1 MVVAAVGAWQPT
13 SFGTMVKPIVVEVEV
28 VGQAEGD
35 LAGLLAD
42 EAPPVLVARSSSA
55 SAINRLTPEDSV
67 GAGLT
72 AVLERA
78 ASSSVLGSNA
88 QRKGASPA
96 RRTTAPAQTRT
107 PGSSGG
113 GRPGKADGGKKS
125 SPLASGVA
133 RPPRPAK
140 PSLAGL
146 ESACEAAMASLAAGQ
161 AAPADASGTASK
173 LLEQLVALQSTLA
186 TARAAEG
193 GLSELD
199 EAGFDE
205 DDSDD
210 DDEPE
215 ADMDEA
221 EENEDAAGGGGTGTD
236 GHMTSGDDTAS
247 LRRSGRSGTSATT
260 EGAPAAEGEGEGS
273 ESEGAAARERRER
286 RHRRERPSSFIPL
299 DTMSG
304 IEITE
309 PDMMFDSKPLL
320 DPTLAKRL
328 DPMGCF
334 PTCGGGEK
342 RARSG
347 KPDAALVAE
356 LNDPACE
363 PLTLVYCLS
372 NYLPLTTYYV
382 LLSTYYLLFTT
393 DSLLL
398 TPYSLLLTTQARLLP
413 LPLPAQPRDDL
424 DAAREARVPLAA
436 RQAVGLHAAPLL
448 ADAARA
454 TGGARRVL
462 PAPKVQELAA
472 PRAAGLLVLPGHD
485 RGP

>member
-1 MVVAAVGAWQPT
+1 
-13 SFGTMVKPIVVEVEV
+13 MVKPIVVEVEV
-28 VGQAEGD
+28 VRQAEGSLQSVQRD
-35 LAGLLAD
+35 LTFSGQVAD
-42 EAPPVLVARSSSA
+42 EAPPELVVQRSSSA
-55 SAINRLTPEDSV
+55 AVSKGLLTSEDSV

-78 ASSSVLGSNA
+78 ASSSALVPNA

-96 RRTTAPAQTRT
+96 RTTAPART
-107 PGSSGG
+107 TGSSGS

-125 SPLASGVA
+125 SPLSSGAA

-140 PSLAGL
+140 PSLVGL

-173 LLEQLVALQSTLA
+173 LLEQLAALQSTLA

-210 DDEPE
+210 EDEPE

-221 EENEDAAGGGGTGTD
+221 EENEYLAGGGGTGTD

-260 EGAPAAEGEGEGS
+260 SGAPATEGEGEGS
-273 ESEGAAARERRER
+273 ESEGGAAARERRER
-286 RHRRERPSSFIPL
+286 RHRRESRPSSSFIPL

-363 PLTLVYCLS
+363 PLTLVHCLS
-372 NYLPLTTYYV
+372 NHLQLTAHYLPPTAQRPTITTY
-382 LLSTYYLLFTT
+382 S
-393 DSLLL
+393 
-398 TPYSLLLTTQARLLP
+398 PP
-413 LPLPAQPRDDL
+413 
-424 DAAREARVPLAA
+424 
-436 RQAVGLHAAPLL
+436 
-448 ADAARA
+448 RA
-454 TGGARRVL
+454 THY
-462 PAPKVQELAA
+462 
-472 PRAAGLLVLPGHD
+472 PGWSTVSSAS
-485 RGP
+485 GTTT

>member
-1 MVVAAVGAWQPT
+1 
-13 SFGTMVKPIVVEVEV
+13 
-28 VGQAEGD
+28 
-35 LAGLLAD
+35 
-42 EAPPVLVARSSSA
+42 
-55 SAINRLTPEDSV
+55 
-67 GAGLT
+67 
-72 AVLERA
+72 
-78 ASSSVLGSNA
+78 
-88 QRKGASPA
+88 
-96 RRTTAPAQTRT
+96 
-107 PGSSGG
+107 
-113 GRPGKADGGKKS
+113 
-125 SPLASGVA
+125 
-133 RPPRPAK
+133 
-140 PSLAGL
+140 
-146 ESACEAAMASLAAGQ
+146 MASLAAGQ

-363 PLTLVYCLS
+363 PLTLVHCLS
-372 NYLPLTTYYV
+372 NHLQLTAHYLPPT
-382 LLSTYYLLFTT
+382 
-393 DSLLL
+393 
-398 TPYSLLLTTQARLLP
+398 A
-413 LPLPAQPRDDL
+413 
-424 DAAREARVPLAA
+424 
-436 RQAVGLHAAPLL
+436 
-448 ADAARA
+448 
-454 TGGARRVL
+454 
-462 PAPKVQELAA
+462 
-472 PRAAGLLVLPGHD
+472 
-485 RGP
+485 

>member
-1 MVVAAVGAWQPT
+1 MRPRGRPT
-13 SFGTMVKPIVVEVEV
+13 GRPGSGLREMVKQIVVEVEV
-28 VGQAEGD
+28 VDGKA
-35 LAGLLAD
+35 AD
-42 EAPPVLVARSSSA
+42 EAPPGLVAQRPSSA
-55 SAINRLTPEDSV
+55 TVSKGLSSEDTV

-78 ASSSVLGSNA
+78 ASSSALVPKA

-96 RRTTAPAQTRT
+96 LTAAPARTRT
-107 PGSSGG
+107 PGSSGS
-113 GRPGKADGGKKS
+113 GRRGKADGSKKS
-125 SPLASGVA
+125 SPLSSKSS
-133 RPPRPAK
+133 PLSPRPAK

-146 ESACEAAMASLAAGQ
+146 ESACGAAMASLAAGQ

-173 LLEQLVALQSTLA
+173 LVEQLAALQSTLA
-186 TARAAEG
+186 MARAEEG

-199 EAGFDE
+199 EPGFDE
-205 DDSDD
+205 DDSD

-221 EENEDAAGGGGTGTD
+221 EENEYVAGGGGTGTD
-236 GHMTSGDDTAS
+236 GHLTSGDDTAS

-260 EGAPAAEGEGEGS
+260 SGAPADEGEGEGS
-273 ESEGAAARERRER
+273 EGEGGAAARERPEGRQ
-286 RHRRERPSSFIPL
+286 RRERPSSSFIPL

-320 DPTLAKRL
+320 DPTLARRL

-347 KPDAALVAE
+347 KPDAALVIE

-363 PLTLVYCLS
+363 PLTFVYCLS
-372 NYLPLTTYYV
+372 NGLLPAADSF
-382 LLSTYYLLFTT
+382 LLPPH
-393 DSLLL
+393 SLLL
-398 TPYSLLLTTQARLLP
+398 TPRSSLLATCYPGWSTASSASGTT
-413 LPLPAQPRDDL
+413 
-424 DAAREARVPLAA
+424 
-436 RQAVGLHAAPLL
+436 
-448 ADAARA
+448 
-454 TGGARRVL
+454 T
-462 PAPKVQELAA
+462 
-472 PRAAGLLVLPGHD
+472 
-485 RGP
+485 

>member
-1 MVVAAVGAWQPT
+1 
-13 SFGTMVKPIVVEVEV
+13 
-28 VGQAEGD
+28 
-35 LAGLLAD
+35 
-42 EAPPVLVARSSSA
+42 
-55 SAINRLTPEDSV
+55 
-67 GAGLT
+67 
-72 AVLERA
+72 
-78 ASSSVLGSNA
+78 
-88 QRKGASPA
+88 
-96 RRTTAPAQTRT
+96 
-107 PGSSGG
+107 
-113 GRPGKADGGKKS
+113 
-125 SPLASGVA
+125 
-133 RPPRPAK
+133 
-140 PSLAGL
+140 
-146 ESACEAAMASLAAGQ
+146 MASLAAGQ

-173 LLEQLVALQSTLA
+173 LLEQLAALQSTLA

-210 DDEPE
+210 EDEPE

-221 EENEDAAGGGGTGTD
+221 EENEYVAGGGGTGTD

-260 EGAPAAEGEGEGS
+260 SGAPATEGEGEGS
-273 ESEGAAARERRER
+273 ESEGGAAARERRER

-363 PLTLVYCLS
+363 PLTLVHCHS
-372 NYLPLTTYYV
+372 NYLLLTTYCV
-382 LLSTYYLLFTT
+382 LLSTYYLLFTS

-398 TPYSLLLTTQARLLP
+398 TPYSLLLTTYY
-413 LPLPAQPRDDL
+413 
-424 DAAREARVPLAA
+424 
-436 RQAVGLHAAPLL
+436 
-448 ADAARA
+448 
-454 TGGARRVL
+454 
-462 PAPKVQELAA
+462 
-472 PRAAGLLVLPGHD
+472 PGWSTASSAS
-485 RGP
+485 GTTT

>member
-1 MVVAAVGAWQPT
+1 
-13 SFGTMVKPIVVEVEV
+13 
-28 VGQAEGD
+28 
-35 LAGLLAD
+35 
-42 EAPPVLVARSSSA
+42 
-55 SAINRLTPEDSV
+55 
-67 GAGLT
+67 
-72 AVLERA
+72 
-78 ASSSVLGSNA
+78 
-88 QRKGASPA
+88 
-96 RRTTAPAQTRT
+96 
-107 PGSSGG
+107 
-113 GRPGKADGGKKS
+113 
-125 SPLASGVA
+125 
-133 RPPRPAK
+133 
-140 PSLAGL
+140 
-146 ESACEAAMASLAAGQ
+146 MASLAAGQ

-173 LLEQLVALQSTLA
+173 LLEQLAALQSTLA

-210 DDEPE
+210 EDEPE

-221 EENEDAAGGGGTGTD
+221 EENEYVAGGGGTGTD

-260 EGAPAAEGEGEGS
+260 SGAPATEGEGEGS
-273 ESEGAAARERRER
+273 GSEGGAAARERRER
-286 RHRRERPSSFIPL
+286 RHRRESRPSSSFIPL

-334 PTCGGGEK
+334 PMCGGGEK

-363 PLTLVYCLS
+363 PLTLVHCLS
-372 NYLPLTTYYV
+372 NYLPLAA
-382 LLSTYYLLFTT
+382 YYL
-393 DSLLL
+393 
-398 TPYSLLLTTQARLLP
+398 
-413 LPLPAQPRDDL
+413 
-424 DAAREARVPLAA
+424 
-436 RQAVGLHAAPLL
+436 APT
-448 ADAARA
+448 A
-454 TGGARRVL
+454 
-462 PAPKVQELAA
+462 
-472 PRAAGLLVLPGHD
+472 
-485 RGP
+485 